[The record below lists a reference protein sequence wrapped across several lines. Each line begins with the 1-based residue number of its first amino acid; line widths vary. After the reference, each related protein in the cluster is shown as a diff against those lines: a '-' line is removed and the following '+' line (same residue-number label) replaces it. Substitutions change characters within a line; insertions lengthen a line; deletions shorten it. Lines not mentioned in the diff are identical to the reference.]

1 MVAFILRLKVTYERL
16 FEMGWGCFFLSFFF
30 SFRLKAVS
38 FFKIRMTYQRVFE
51 FSFIYIYVVV
61 FLICFRLKVTYQRL
75 FLHHIEASQFV
86 DATEYDSLT
95 LQLAACDKYQVSTST
110 ASRLYHDRRRQC
122 CYVLF
127 EKGR

>member
-61 FLICFRLKVTYQRL
+61 FLIL
-75 FLHHIEASQFV
+75 FQVKGHISTA
-86 DATEYDSLT
+86 
-95 LQLAACDKYQVSTST
+95 VSTPHRGQSVRGRYRVRFFDL
-110 ASRLYHDRRRQC
+110 AVGRL
-122 CYVLF
+122 
-127 EKGR
+127 